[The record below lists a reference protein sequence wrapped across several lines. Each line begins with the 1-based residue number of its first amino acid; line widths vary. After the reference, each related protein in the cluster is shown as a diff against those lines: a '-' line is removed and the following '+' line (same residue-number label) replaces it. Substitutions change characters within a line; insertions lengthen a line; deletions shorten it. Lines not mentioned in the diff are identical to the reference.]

1 MLSPVAMRRLSP
13 VILLAALASCGI
25 TAEGKRSDAPASA
38 EQTTAP
44 ALPAPAE
51 DPGSP
56 AAPSPWD
63 EDPPCPQAPCAARPI
78 VFVHGHRGSNSDWAT
93 VTTALA
99 ENDPRW
105 DGARFAGTK
114 DHTAWP
120 TRSIGRREWLFVF
133 DYYVRN
139 GNDAR
144 ESYTAGHG
152 RIGSGGAIVGD
163 APAYDAVD
171 HEYAADLAALVDD
184 VLRATGAK
192 KIDLVGHSMGG
203 LVARSFMAFHG
214 GNAKVETLLLAASP
228 HAGIGLVGFAALFGI
243 GPDWMPSLEIAELD
257 SGSALAKV
265 RFLRPGEP
273 DSAKG
278 SWTAKLLDVETKT
291 PIAAAVH
298 VMSGS
303 KDLAVSYDAAHHPA
317 AKTHVV
323 VDTDHSGILKAP
335 ETIQRV
341 RDLCGGSY
349 P

>member
-1 MLSPVAMRRLSP
+1 MRRLTSF
-13 VILLAALASCGI
+13 VLALAAASCGI
-25 TAEGKRSDAPASA
+25 TSEGERTEIPATPEESA
-38 EQTTAP
+38 SP

-51 DPGSP
+51 QPP
-56 AAPSPWD
+56 PPPAPSPWD
-63 EDPPCPQAPCAARPI
+63 EEPPCPKAPCAARPI

-93 VTTALA
+93 VTSALA
-99 ENDPRW
+99 DGDPRW
-105 DGARFAGTK
+105 DGVRFAGTK
-114 DHTAWP
+114 DHAAWP
-120 TRSIGRREWLFVF
+120 TRSIGRRDWLFVF
-133 DYYVRN
+133 DYYVQK

-163 APAYDAVD
+163 APAYDIVD

-192 KIDLVGHSMGG
+192 KIDLVAHSMGG
-203 LVARSFMAFHG
+203 LVSRSFMAFHG
-214 GNAKVETLLLAASP
+214 GNAKVETLLLASSP
-228 HAGIGLVGFAALFGI
+228 HAGLSLAGLAALFGI

-265 RFLRPGEP
+265 RFLRQGEP
-273 DSAKG
+273 ESAKG
-278 SWTAKLLDVETKT
+278 SWTEKLLDVETKA
-291 PIAAAVH
+291 PIAGAVH
-298 VMSGS
+298 VLSGS
-303 KDLAVSYDAAHHPA
+303 KDLYVSYDSAHHPA

-341 RDLCGGSY
+341 RELCGGTY